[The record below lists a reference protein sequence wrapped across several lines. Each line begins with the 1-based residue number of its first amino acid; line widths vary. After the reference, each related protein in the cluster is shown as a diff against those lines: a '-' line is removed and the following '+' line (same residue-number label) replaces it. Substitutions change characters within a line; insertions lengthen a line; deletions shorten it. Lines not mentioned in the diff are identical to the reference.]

1 MLSLNIKG
9 LQVQR
14 DYLVEKIIMQ
24 KQHLGWTINQLSEVS
39 GVSVR
44 TINRILAKQDVR
56 FSSIDA
62 LMQVLNLEIS
72 IDEKLS
78 A

>member
-1 MLSLNIKG
+1 M
-9 LQVQR
+9 QR
-14 DYLVEKIIMQ
+14 DYLVEKILRQ
-24 KQHLGWTINQLSEVS
+24 KEHLGWTISKLAQES
-39 GVSVR
+39 GVGVR
-44 TINRILAKQDVR
+44 TINRILAGQDVR

-62 LMQVLNLEIS
+62 VMSVLNLEIK

>member
-1 MLSLNIKG
+1 M
-9 LQVQR
+9 QR
-14 DYLVEKIIMQ
+14 DYLTKKILLRKEQ
-24 KQHLGWTINQLSEVS
+24 LGWTISKLADES
-39 GVSVR
+39 GVGVR
-44 TINRILAKQDVR
+44 TINRILAREDVR

-62 LMQVLNLEIS
+62 VINGLNLEIT

>member
-1 MLSLNIKG
+1 M
-9 LQVQR
+9 QR
-14 DYLVEKIIMQ
+14 DYLTKKILLRKEQ
-24 KQHLGWTINQLSEVS
+24 LGWTISKLADES
-39 GVSVR
+39 GVGVR
-44 TINRILAKQDVR
+44 TINRILAREDVR

-62 LMQVLNLEIS
+62 VMNGLNLEIT

>member
-1 MLSLNIKG
+1 M
-9 LQVQR
+9 QR
-14 DYLVEKIIMQ
+14 DYLVEKIIRQ
-24 KQHLGWTINQLSEVS
+24 KEHLGWTINKLAHES
-39 GVSVR
+39 GVGVR

-62 LMQVLNLEIS
+62 VMSVLNLKIS
-72 IDEKLS
+72 ITEKLS

>member
-1 MLSLNIKG
+1 M
-9 LQVQR
+9 QR
-14 DYLVEKIIMQ
+14 DYLVEKILMQ
-24 KQHLGWTINQLSEVS
+24 KQHLGWTIDKLSKES
-39 GVSVR
+39 GVGVR

-62 LMQVLNLEIS
+62 IMNVLNLEIT

>member
-1 MLSLNIKG
+1 M
-9 LQVQR
+9 QR
-14 DYLVEKIIMQ
+14 DYLVEKILLRKEQ
-24 KQHLGWTINQLSEVS
+24 LGWTISKLADES
-39 GVSVR
+39 GVGVR
-44 TINRILAKQDVR
+44 TINRILAREDVR

-62 LMQVLNLEIS
+62 VMNGLNLEIT

>member
-1 MLSLNIKG
+1 M
-9 LQVQR
+9 QR
-14 DYLVEKIIMQ
+14 DYLIEKILMR
-24 KQHLGWTINQLSEVS
+24 KQQLGWTINKLACES
-39 GVSVR
+39 GVGVC
-44 TINRILAKQDVR
+44 TINRIIAGEDVR

-62 LMQVLNLEIS
+62 VMSVLNLEIT

>member
-1 MLSLNIKG
+1 M
-9 LQVQR
+9 QR
-14 DYLVEKIIMQ
+14 DYLVEKIIIQ
-24 KQHLGWTINQLSEVS
+24 KQHLGWTINQLSKES
-39 GVSVR
+39 GVGVR

-62 LMQVLNLEIS
+62 IMNVLKLEIT
-72 IDEKLS
+72 IDEKLP

>member
-1 MLSLNIKG
+1 M
-9 LQVQR
+9 QR
-14 DYLVEKIIMQ
+14 DYLVEKILYRKEQ
-24 KQHLGWTINQLSEVS
+24 LGWTINKLAKES
-39 GVSVR
+39 GVGVR

-62 LMQVLNLEIS
+62 VMSVLNLEIT

>member
-1 MLSLNIKG
+1 M
-9 LQVQR
+9 QR
-14 DYLVEKIIMQ
+14 DYLVEKILTQ
-24 KQHLGWTINQLSEVS
+24 KEHLGWTINKLALES
-39 GVSVR
+39 GVGVR

-62 LMQVLNLEIS
+62 VMSVLNLEIT

>member
-1 MLSLNIKG
+1 M
-9 LQVQR
+9 QR
-14 DYLVEKIIMQ
+14 DYLVEKILMR
-24 KQHLGWTINQLSEVS
+24 KQQLGWTINKMSEES
-39 GVSVR
+39 GVGVR
-44 TINRILAKQDVR
+44 TINRILAREDVR

-62 LMQVLNLEIS
+62 VMNGLNLEIT

>member
-1 MLSLNIKG
+1 M
-9 LQVQR
+9 QR
-14 DYLVEKIIMQ
+14 DYLVEKIIRQ
-24 KQHLGWTINQLSEVS
+24 KEHFGWTINKLAHES
-39 GVSVR
+39 GVGVR

-62 LMQVLNLEIS
+62 VMSVLNLEIS
-72 IDEKLS
+72 INEKLS